1 MSIVASQGGHLVIH
15 SISAIITMLGLVLCV
30 LHPSSAEADDL
41 ALPNHP
47 PLLRPDKDCVIVG
60 GLPPGE
66 SRVWKERVF
75 SDGDGLTTAL
85 CAEDLTLQPIFPAAA
100 PARGAGVLCLADLP
114 LPGSKEL
121 TATVYLSGRLIGSS
135 RQVVVQPDCRIFV
148 AEGSAAVQ
156 AVNDDGAPLY
166 LHVFTCRSDGMRGTL
181 IGRFL
186 TTGLEEGGLY
196 ASFDDDGIDDVGL
209 FVPDDTGVCDECD
222 PVECD
227 PCCASC
233 PD

>member
-1 MSIVASQGGHLVIH
+1 MNH
-15 SISAIITMLGLVLCV
+15 SISAVIAMLGLVLCAV
-30 LHPSSAEADDL
+30 HPSGAEADDA

-47 PLLRPDKDCVIVG
+47 PLLSPAKVRVIVG

-75 SDGDGLTTAL
+75 SDGDGTTKAL

-100 PARGAGVLCLADLP
+100 PARGEGVLCLADVTVVGP
-114 LPGSKEL
+114 QER
-121 TATVYLSGRLIGSS
+121 TATAYLSGRLRGIS
-135 RQVVVQPDCRIFV
+135 RQVVARPDCRIFV
-148 AEGSAAVQ
+148 EEGSTPLP
-156 AVNDDGAPLY
+156 AVNDDGDPLY
-166 LHVFTCRSDGMRGTL
+166 LHVYTCRSDGMRGTL
-181 IGRFL
+181 FGRFL
-186 TTGLEEGGLY
+186 TTGLEEGGIY
-196 ASFDDDGIDDVGL
+196 ASFDGDGIDDVGL